1 MLSSA
6 DRCCRRS
13 RFAFLAST
21 LFLPLLLLCF
31 SSLSP
36 AQSTGGRILGRVL
49 DATGAVVP
57 GVTLT
62 LVNVDSGITQKAESR
77 ESGDYIFLTVPVGRY
92 KLQAEA
98 QGFQQ
103 FIANGIGVELNATV
117 TYDVHLAV
125 GSTAQSVEVTASAP
139 LVDTTTTQL
148 GAVMNSRTVENLP
161 LNQRDTYQLLQLQP
175 GVTGVGG
182 ADLFYGSDQAGAV
195 SVNGGRGRSNNFSVN
210 GGDGNDLF
218 VNSPGIEPSP
228 DAIDEFRVI
237 TNTFDAEYG
246 RNSGAVINVVT
257 KSGTNDLHGSIY
269 TYVRNEAM
277 DSKGYFDLS
286 TPDDSQLQFGATIGG
301 PIKKDKTFFFLSYE
315 GRQLRK
321 GISSDRVRVPSAG
334 ERTGTF
340 DDTTPF
346 QGTLTDPTV
355 ASILQNRTGCPMA
368 ISGEM
373 GSPPTAGTPW
383 QNIFPGNVIPTACF
397 DPVASNIV
405 QNYVPLPD
413 TSENQF
419 EGAPDQHARE
429 NQGTMRIDHKFSD
442 SNSLTGYYYA
452 DDDAEENPF
461 TRFQAEIPNLL
472 PGFGS
477 DNSTRNQ
484 QYNISDIWTLNA
496 TAQNEARVT
505 YYREAQ
511 RTFLHPQRTN
521 LVTDSCTGSA
531 AKYCFTGTA
540 DATLY
545 DGNGN
550 VIPFN
555 PKLGITPGVSASH
568 EGLPYISIGGGFTIG
583 NDSEG
588 ELPQVG
594 NTYSFMDNF
603 SKSAG
608 NHSLKFGVDF
618 RNQRFDQTL
627 YYNLNGFFTY
637 SGGSENDLEGPN
649 LFGNY
654 FLGLPDSYSQGSPQT
669 ENIRANALYLFAQ
682 DSWKIK
688 PTLTLNYGLRWELN
702 QPLADAAHR
711 VQTFRPGQADTVF
724 PCQLSPESQE
734 SLGTD
739 TADCSPGSDNESVFP
754 LGLVVP
760 GDKGI
765 PAGLTA
771 TYYKAFAPRIGV
783 AWSPEKFQG
792 KLVIR
797 SGFGIFYNPM
807 EQLVLEQFQG
817 EPPFGGS
824 NSLSAPLFQTPFVS
838 QSGTVAPNAFG
849 GFITPK
855 PGQAVDW
862 SRFRPIIM
870 FGELEPNLKT
880 QYTEQYNF
888 QIERQLASNL
898 VMTLGYVGA
907 QGHRLLATYDLNH
920 GNVQT
925 CLDLAAMAALNP
937 VQGPNGPQPAPYSC
951 GPFEEDDSY
960 SIPAGQTLP
969 PGGLHLPYG
978 STPVITGAV
987 TPGPITLV
995 GVRKYSS
1002 PFCDPMSGA
1011 GCPPDGVPVFS
1022 SIFAQNVVAN
1032 SAYNS
1037 LQASLKQ
1044 RVSHGLEFLAAYTWS
1059 KSIDDASS
1067 FEQSLNP
1074 YDFAGD
1080 RALSLYDA
1088 RHRFVFS
1095 SVWDLPVPKYSGA
1108 RGAMA
1113 DGWQVSGI
1121 VTFQSGFPIRL
1132 DSNIDQELQ
1141 GSPDFESPGRPD
1153 IVKSFTHRNPRTP
1166 LSNNDSSGSTYTG
1179 YYFNPNIFATPAL
1192 GSAGNSPRS
1201 ICCGPGIDGTDLAVQ
1216 KMTPLGEGRT
1226 LQFVFQVFNI
1236 FNHTQFLN
1244 PDGQLGDAALDSN
1257 GNPEAGGLFGAV
1269 TRARDPRQI
1278 QLAIR
1283 FRM

>member
-1 MLSSA
+1 MLFSA
-6 DRCCRRS
+6 GRCRRN
-13 RFAFLAST
+13 RLFFPAST
-21 LFLPLLLLCF
+21 LAFSILFLC
-31 SSLSP
+31 LSP
-36 AQSTGGRILGRVL
+36 LTSAQSTGGRVLGRVL
-49 DATGAVVP
+49 DPTGAVVP

-62 LVNVDSGITQKAESR
+62 LTSSDSGATQKAESTK
-77 ESGDYIFLTVPVGRY
+77 SGDYLFLTVPVGQYR
-92 KLQAEA
+92 LQAEA
-98 QGFQQ
+98 PGFQS
-103 FIANGIGVELNATV
+103 FIADGIAVQLNATV
-117 TYDVHLAV
+117 TYDVHLTV
-125 GSTAQSVEVTASAP
+125 GTSAQSVEVTASP
-139 LVDTTTTQL
+139 PIVDTTTTQL
-148 GAVMNSRTVENLP
+148 GAVVNSRAVENLP
-161 LNQRDTYQLLQLQP
+161 LNERNTYQLLQLQP

-257 KSGTNDLHGSIY
+257 KSGTNDIHGSIY

-301 PIKKDKTFFFLSYE
+301 PIRKDKTFFFLSYE

-321 GISSDRVRVPSAG
+321 GISSDRVRVPNASERAG
-334 ERTGTF
+334 MF
-340 DDTTPF
+340 DDSTPF
-346 QGTLTDPTV
+346 QGTLTDSTF
-355 ASILQNRTGCPMA
+355 ASILQNRAGCAQA
-368 ISGEM
+368 IAAVPGS
-373 GSPPTAGTPW
+373 SPPTAGTPW

-397 DPVASNIV
+397 DPVANNIV

-413 TSENQF
+413 TSEFQF

-442 SNSLTGYYYA
+442 KNSLTGYYYV

-484 QYNISDIWTLNA
+484 QINISDTWTLNP
-496 TAQNEARVT
+496 TAQNEVRAT

-531 AKYCFTGTA
+531 AAYCFNGNSDTP
-540 DATLY
+540 LY

-550 VIPFN
+550 LIPN
-555 PKLGITPGVSASH
+555 SPKLGITPGLSAAH
-568 EGLPYISIGGGFTIG
+568 EGLPYISISGGFTIG

-594 NTYSFMDNF
+594 NTYTLTDNF
-603 SKSAG
+603 SKIIG
-608 NHSLKFGVDF
+608 NHSLKFGADI

-627 YYNLNGFFTY
+627 YYNINGFYGY
-637 SGGSENDLEGPN
+637 SGGAENDLEAPN

-669 ENIRANALYLFAQ
+669 ENIRAWAVYLFAQ
-682 DSWKIK
+682 DSYKLK

-702 QPLADAAHR
+702 QPLADVSHR
-711 VQTFRPGQADTVF
+711 VQTFRAGQADTVF
-724 PCQLSPESQE
+724 PCELSPDSQA

-739 TADCSPGSDNESVFP
+739 TADCGPGSENESVFP

-771 TYYKAFAPRIGV
+771 TYYKAFAPRVGI
-783 AWSPEKFQG
+783 AWSPERWQG

-824 NSLSAPLFQTPFVS
+824 NSLFAPLFQTPFVS
-838 QSGTVAPNAFG
+838 QSGTIAPNAFN
-849 GFITPK
+849 GFLEPK

-870 FGELEPNLKT
+870 YGELEPNLRT

-888 QIERQLASNL
+888 QIQQQIASNV
-898 VMTLGYVGA
+898 VMTLGYVGS

-920 GNVQT
+920 GDVQT
-925 CLDLAAMAALNP
+925 CLDLIYMG
-937 VQGPNGPQPAPYSC
+937 QGC
-951 GPFEEDDSY
+951 GPYGEDSTY
-960 SIPAGQTLP
+960 NIPAGTPLP

-978 STPVITGAV
+978 STPVVTGGV
-987 TPGPITLV
+987 TQSPITLV
-995 GVRKYSS
+995 GIRKYSS
-1002 PFCDPMSGA
+1002 PYCEPLSGA

-1032 SAYNS
+1032 SNYNS
-1037 LQASLKQ
+1037 LQASLEK
-1044 RVSHGLEFLAAYTWS
+1044 RFSNGLQFLAAYTWS

-1088 RHRFVFS
+1088 RNRFVFS
-1095 SVWDLPVPKYSGA
+1095 GVWDLPVRKYSGA
-1108 RGAMA
+1108 RGALL
-1113 DGWQVSGI
+1113 DGWQASGI
-1121 VTFQSGFPIRL
+1121 LTFQSGFPIRL

-1141 GSPDFESPGRPD
+1141 GSPDFEAPGRPD
-1153 IVKSFTHRNPRTP
+1153 IVKPFTHRDPRVP
-1166 LSNNDSSGSTYTG
+1166 LNGHTG
-1179 YYFNPNIFATPAL
+1179 YYFDPSIFATPGL
-1192 GSAGNSPRS
+1192 GSAGNAPRS
-1201 ICCGPGIDGTDLAVQ
+1201 ICCGPGIDGTDLAAQ
-1216 KMTPLGEGRT
+1216 KLTPLGEGRS
-1226 LQFVFQVFNI
+1226 LQFVFQVFNV

-1244 PDGQLGDAALDSN
+1244 PDGQLGDATLDQN
-1257 GNPEAGGLFGAV
+1257 GNPNAGGLFGEV
-1269 TRARDPRQI
+1269 TRARAPRQI
-1278 QLAIR
+1278 QLALR